1 MKLDISKLLLI
12 ATLFIF
18 GISNT
23 AYASTKNSTESNQQS
38 KEDKTKKIDTTNS
51 TKPFNPSKSFELLKP
66 QLNLPSDE
74 VGLFGWEGTYG
85 FSEIV
90 PVNSTSN
97 LIRNYEI
104 RIYKQDSGYA
114 ADIILSGSQT
124 PSRISAQV
132 KATSSDSIGL
142 YFSSYRDGNQGTYQP
157 GNLLLQL
164 QKLPQD
170 RFKVVFAG
178 VSSLSQNRAEFVPE
192 NMVSTKMIRGY

>member
-1 MKLDISKLLLI
+1 MKLLI
-12 ATLFIF
+12 LGILIIF
-18 GISNT
+18 GISDAT
-23 AYASTKNSTESNQQS
+23 YASTENLTASNQQQS
-38 KEDKTKKIDTTNS
+38 KEDKTKKTDTVNS

-66 QLNLPSDE
+66 QFNLPLE
-74 VGLFGWEGTYG
+74 EIGLFGWEGMYG

-114 ADIILSGSQT
+114 ADITMSGSQT
-124 PSRISAQV
+124 PTRITAQV
-132 KATSSDSIGL
+132 KATSNDSIGL
-142 YFSSYRDGNQGTYQP
+142 YFSSSRDSTQGTYQP
-157 GNLLLQL
+157 GSLLLQL

-178 VSSLSQNRAEFVPE
+178 VSSLSQNRSEFVPE
-192 NMVSTKMIRGY
+192 NMVSTKMIRAF